1 MKKLTYLG
9 LMGVVCVLMSCG
21 GTATDE
27 GVEGTQPVADT
38 TAVESVKSPVENSTP
53 EEINDVDAK

>member
-1 MKKLTYLG
+1 MY
-9 LMGVVCVLMSCG
+9 LMSMSLVTLFLASCDLG
-21 GTATDE
+21 NTNDE

-38 TAVESVKSPVENSTP
+38 TAVESVESPVENSTP

>member
-1 MKKLTYLG
+1 MSMSLVTLFLASCDLG
-9 LMGVVCVLMSCG
+9 N
-21 GTATDE
+21 TNDE

-38 TAVESVKSPVENSTP
+38 TAVESVESPVENSTP

>member
-21 GTATDE
+21 GNNTTDE
-27 GVEGTQPVADT
+27 ATEGVQTTVSDT
-38 TAVESVKSPVENSTP
+38 TAVTE
-53 EEINDVDAK
+53 

>member
-1 MKKLTYLG
+1 
-9 LMGVVCVLMSCG
+9 MGVVCVLMSCG
-21 GTATDE
+21 GTVTDE

-38 TAVESVKSPVENSTP
+38 TAVESVESPVENSTP